1 MRILRKRHC
10 RGDEKNLAAPA
21 LDPNVPVLL
30 QLRRW
35 RTVSQAVLDKVT
47 QYRDALV
54 GVVTFPSIH
63 PQDMWRQHTVYVAS
77 LNTWF
82 HRYSIQPYY
91 HGHHSARMRTFACDN
106 TLIDQWTCKDCLLMT
121 AHPEGLFVSD
131 VDLNSARVV
140 RADGSCVR
148 RLPLNLYL
156 PDATDV
162 IIVGSNL
169 YAACLE
175 GIFVVPLHGSQPP
188 RMVVTPSPYSVPYRI
203 LSLNKAGVFLC
214 SDERNTRVL
223 VFEAETSQLLS
234 QWERIKSRRP
244 YHYAPD
250 STFVAYLCNQEVCV
264 TVDFQHRTAT
274 IIRLQDSV
282 PVGKFPLDCEVRWN
296 RNLRR
301 VYLCDGRLF
310 MKRC

>member
-1 MRILRKRHC
+1 MRTLRPRPG
-10 RGDEKNLAAPA
+10 RSGAAPA
-21 LDPNVPVLL
+21 LDPSVPVLL

-35 RTVSQAVLDKVT
+35 RAVSQAVLDKVT

-63 PQDMWRQHTVYVAS
+63 PQDLWRQHTVYVAS
-77 LNTWF
+77 LDTWF

-91 HGHHSARMRTFACDN
+91 HGHHSARMRTFAHDN
-106 TLIDQWTCKDCLLMT
+106 TLVAQWTCKDCLLMT

-148 RLPLNLYL
+148 RLQLNLYL

-162 IIVGSNL
+162 IIVGSHL
-169 YAACLE
+169 YAACTE

-188 RMVVTPSPYSVPYRI
+188 RMVVVPLMYSIPYRI
-203 LSLNKAGVFLC
+203 LSLHKSGVFLC

-223 VFEAETSQLLS
+223 VYAAQTGQLLH
-234 QWERIKSRRP
+234 QWERIKSTRP
-244 YHYAPD
+244 YHYAPH
-250 STFVAYLCNQEVCV
+250 STSVAYLCNAEVCV
-264 TVDFQHRTAT
+264 TVDFWHRMAT
-274 IIRLQDSV
+274 IIRLQDST
-282 PVGKFPLDCEVRWN
+282 PVGKFPLGLDVRWN

-301 VYLCDGRLF
+301 VYLRDGRLYI
-310 MKRC
+310 RHPGHPD